1 VVLEVLRKSAEEER
15 IRGETRKGRMEK
27 REIKRQE
34 EGRVQPSEEEK
45 RRLEDT
51 KEKQIH
57 ELKELLEQERK
68 RGLTTANT
76 DRK

>member
-1 VVLEVLRKSAEEER
+1 MVLEVLRKSAEEER